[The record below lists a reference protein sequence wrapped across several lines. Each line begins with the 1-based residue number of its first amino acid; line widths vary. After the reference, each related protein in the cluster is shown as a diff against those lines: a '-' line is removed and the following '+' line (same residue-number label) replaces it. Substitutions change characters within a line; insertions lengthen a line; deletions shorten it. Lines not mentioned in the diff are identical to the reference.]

1 MHPATADTQRAQ
13 RTPSNGTKTKLR
25 KCSSPSFFIVHKL
38 GRSRILMCEMA
49 FCSGKLQQKTKLM
62 CLRPLIFI
70 KKPPTNYCCK
80 KFATVIEE
88 SVVTY
93 PDCLFITIS
102 YLFLRKCYLLE
113 YYRLQFISIE
123 SHRFCNHRLFLLR
136 SITQFLHKFKRIVL
150 SVHKLNE
157 LGEF

>member
-1 MHPATADTQRAQ
+1 
-13 RTPSNGTKTKLR
+13 
-25 KCSSPSFFIVHKL
+25 
-38 GRSRILMCEMA
+38 MCEMA

-70 KKPPTNYCCK
+70 KKTPTNYCCK

-102 YLFLRKCYLLE
+102 YLFQRKCYLLE
-113 YYRLQFISIE
+113 YYRLQVFSIE

-136 SITQFLHKFKRIVL
+136 SIAQFYTN
-150 SVHKLNE
+150 LNE
-157 LGEF
+157 LFCHFISYWVNSGKFMDNC